1 MYFDKNNTVHR
12 NINDARKG
20 NISGQI
26 PLVTRVYEI
35 ESESSKIGTE
45 ISETLI
51 EGRRW
56 MFICRQ
62 ASKKRRH
69 ILFTLLFKMQKQD
82 HQLRARRRW
91 IVKLYIKKDIEL
103 LFRMVAILEIY
114 SRIVG
119 KYGFLFEMCGPKYK
133 VWSASML
140 STQCI

>member
-1 MYFDKNNTVHR
+1 MQGKEHFRTNSSSDKGLWDQVH
-12 NINDARKG
+12 IG
-20 NISGQI
+20 
-26 PLVTRVYEI
+26 

-56 MFICRQ
+56 MFIYRQ

-69 ILFTLLFKMQKQD
+69 ILFTLLFKVQKQD
-82 HQLRARRRW
+82 HQLRVRRRW

-140 STQCI
+140 STQRI

>member
-51 EGRRW
+51 EGRR
-56 MFICRQ
+56 
-62 ASKKRRH
+62 
-69 ILFTLLFKMQKQD
+69 
-82 HQLRARRRW
+82 
-91 IVKLYIKKDIEL
+91 
-103 LFRMVAILEIY
+103 
-114 SRIVG
+114 
-119 KYGFLFEMCGPKYK
+119 
-133 VWSASML
+133 
-140 STQCI
+140 